1 MTRILIVQTVCFHDL
16 AYYGSL
22 EYLDPILWIGL
33 LNGTIAVIAHL
44 VSFHFNISDMSH
56 EPLYYTSSITFL
68 SLDAKLTSVH
78 AGSLQDALVLHV
90 RPEAGDIP
98 IHELHIRER

>member
-1 MTRILIVQTVCFHDL
+1 MT
-16 AYYGSL
+16 

-33 LNGTIAVIAHL
+33 LSGIIALFAVIAHL

-78 AGSLQDALVLHV
+78 AGSLQDALVLHA

-98 IHELHIRER
+98 VHELHIRER